1 MIELDGSDDELR
13 PALLKF
19 KAQGTNTAAMLES
32 ADSPKQMLERI
43 MELDDYQRCT
53 VLFHLLLEDMRFE
66 LEDVT
71 DPTDLDEREQAFL
84 ALLKGYD
91 NLPWVR
97 IDELPTDTGD
107 DKDN

>member
-1 MIELDGSDDELR
+1 
-13 PALLKF
+13 
-19 KAQGTNTAAMLES
+19 
-32 ADSPKQMLERI
+32 
-43 MELDDYQRCT
+43 
-53 VLFHLLLEDMRFE
+53 MRFE